1 MSLTIVDTGVANLA
15 SVDFAFQ
22 RLGAKAVITD
32 DPDRIKAAQRVILPG
47 VGAAPF
53 AMEKINAKGL
63 TPVLQS
69 LTQPVLGI
77 CLGMQLIFETLNEGD
92 KPIKGLGLIPG
103 EISALDTG
111 TLPTPHMGWN
121 QLEIIQPDPLLE
133 GISTKDH
140 AYFVHSFAAQTS
152 PYTLAKT
159 RYGSEFSAIVK
170 HKNVYGCQFHPE
182 RSSKTGARI
191 LENFLKVE
199 L

>member
-22 RLGAKAVITD
+22 RLGCKAVITD
-32 DPDRIKAAQRVILPG
+32 DPETIKTARRVILPG

-77 CLGMQLIFETLNEGD
+77 CLGMQLIFETLNEGN

-111 TLPTPHMGWN
+111 ALPTPHMGWN
-121 QLEIIQPDPLLE
+121 LSLIH
-133 GISTKDH
+133 ISEPTR
-140 AYFVHSFAAQTS
+140 
-152 PYTLAKT
+152 PY
-159 RYGSEFSAIVK
+159 
-170 HKNVYGCQFHPE
+170 
-182 RSSKTGARI
+182 
-191 LENFLKVE
+191 
-199 L
+199 